1 MRAFPTDKYLEGARG
16 GFLVRQFSSAAYGGL
31 TAESPPGE
39 RNTEDRNKNDLKGQV
54 LPENGRGK
62 EELLW

>member
-1 MRAFPTDKYLEGARG
+1 MGTVSTNKYSEGALG
-16 GFLVRQFSSAAYGGL
+16 GVFVSQFSSAAYRGL

-39 RNTEDRNKNDLKGQV
+39 RNTEDRNENNLKGQV